1 MAKARTYPP
10 PRSCPTCREPLSVAG
25 LRCDHCETEV
35 HGRFRHCDFC
45 SLDDAQRDLLRV
57 FLAARGNTK
66 ELERHLGV
74 SYPTARARLE
84 DLLAVL
90 GITPRPPDRPAD
102 RRQLLDAVARG
113 ELDVDTALDELSPRR
128 GR

>member
-1 MAKARTYPP
+1 MAKARTYAPP
-10 PRSCPTCREPLSVAG
+10 QSCPTCQEPLSVSG
-25 LRCDHCETEV
+25 LRCEACETEV
-35 HGRFRHCDFC
+35 RGRFHQCDFC

-84 DLLAVL
+84 DLLAAL
-90 GITPRPPDRPAD
+90 GIVARPPDRPAD

-113 ELDVDTALDELSPRR
+113 ELDVDEALDELSPRQR
-128 GR
+128 